1 MSKFFIH
8 KDEQQQGPFTTDELK
23 DIKITRETMV
33 WFEGEENWKAAVE
46 IEELQEIF
54 KSIPPPLVDKKI
66 EDSKKSIDEEKPSRK
81 KKGLTLAVIVVLLI
95 GALGA
100 YWYTI
105 QQAKQVEMLQQIE
118 EQKIKIQEL
127 EGIKAKKLA
136 EELEQ
141 KKWAEEQE
149 QKIADIISQKQL
161 ELESFYYELNQA
173 IANLRAAEIG
183 LIEIQKFRLLRTPSK
198 KQQQIQ
204 QQLEYIM
211 AWENE
216 IKRLEIEIDSL
227 KIEIERLKIEME
239 RLKIEMDQNE

>member
-66 EDSKKSIDEEKPSRK
+66 EDPKKTIDEEKPSRK
-81 KKGLTLAVIVVLLI
+81 KKGLTLAVIVVLVI

-127 EGIKAKKLA
+127 EDIKADRLA
-136 EELEQ
+136 IEQ
-141 KKWAEEQE
+141 KNAA
-149 QKIADIISQKQL
+149 IASQRQL
-161 ELESFYYELNQA
+161 EFESLYNELNQA
-173 IANLRAAEIG
+173 ITNLRAAEIR
-183 LIEIQKFRLLRTPSK
+183 LNEIQEFRLLRTPSK

-204 QQLEYIM
+204 QQLDYIM

-216 IKRLEIEIDSL
+216 VDRLKMEID
-227 KIEIERLKIEME
+227 KY
-239 RLKIEMDQNE
+239 

>member
-66 EDSKKSIDEEKPSRK
+66 EDPKKSIDEEKPSRK
-81 KKGLTLAVIVVLLI
+81 KKGLTLAVIVVLVI

-127 EGIKAKKLA
+127 EGIKAKRL
-136 EELEQ
+136 
-141 KKWAEEQE
+141 AEEQE
-149 QKIADIISQKQL
+149 QKIADIISQRQL

-227 KIEIERLKIEME
+227 KIEIERLKIEM
-239 RLKIEMDQNE
+239 DQNE

>member
-1 MSKFFIH
+1 
-8 KDEQQQGPFTTDELK
+8 
-23 DIKITRETMV
+23 MV

-81 KKGLTLAVIVVLLI
+81 KKGLTLAVIVVLVI

-127 EGIKAKKLA
+127 EGIKAKRL
-136 EELEQ
+136 
-141 KKWAEEQE
+141 AEEQE
-149 QKIADIISQKQL
+149 QKIADIISQRQL